1 MARGA
6 PKERESCIQTQNVR
20 ESYNDTDEEL
30 IEAFKAERQKKA
42 AAEARKV
49 AQENYAQLVDELAQN
64 AANKV

>member
-6 PKERESCIQTQNVR
+6 PKERERCIQTQNVR

-42 AAEARKV
+42 AAGARKV